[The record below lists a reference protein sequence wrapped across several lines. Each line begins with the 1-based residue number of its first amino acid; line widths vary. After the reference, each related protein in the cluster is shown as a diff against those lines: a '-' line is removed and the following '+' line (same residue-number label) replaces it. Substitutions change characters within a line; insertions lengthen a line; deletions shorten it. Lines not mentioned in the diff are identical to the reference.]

1 MIHPWIDSCTYVEVE
16 RFVSVFTWM
25 FPVYGAL
32 HVIPMILFKR
42 NVFLKNPWG
51 MLFRSLKGTIKS
63 STFLSVFVFI
73 YQSERFISYPFLCS
87 LVQFS

>member
-1 MIHPWIDSCTYVEVE
+1 MIHPWLDSCTYVEVE
-16 RFVSVFTWM
+16 RFVSVFAWM

-42 NVFLKNPWG
+42 KQFNMA
-51 MLFRSLKGTIKS
+51 MLLRGLKGTVRS

-73 YQSERFISYPFLCS
+73 YQSEPPYCPSTCL
-87 LVQFS
+87 